1 MAGDM
6 ALRTQQVLRV
16 ISQLGKP
23 TLREISERMNDGK
36 SITANVI
43 GLQRIGY
50 IEGTSKADVR
60 TYQCTERGL
69 RHLRSMDASS
79 GEVAAPRSYVAASVK
94 APYEPIR
101 WNPAAARS
109 GAMDHIRLPSMAGG
123 RRTFRSDAA

>member
-1 MAGDM
+1 MSSDM
-6 ALRTQQVLRV
+6 AHRTQQVLRV

-23 TLREISERMNDGK
+23 TLREIALQVNDGK

-50 IEGTSKADVR
+50 IEGNSKADVR

-69 RHLRSMDASS
+69 RYSRSMDASS
-79 GEVAAPRSYVAASVK
+79 GEVAAPRSYVAATVK
-94 APYEPIR
+94 DPYKPIR

-109 GAMDHIRLPSMAGG
+109 GAMDHIHIPSMAMG
-123 RRTFRSDAA
+123 RRTFRSDAT